1 LSWYT
6 EEQGGVPM
14 PFHLI
19 EGDITHMKVEV
30 IVNAA
35 NTELTMGGG
44 VCGAVF
50 SAAGSKALTNACR
63 PLSPIETGEVAI
75 TDGFALHAKRII
87 HAAGPVY
94 RGGTYGEA
102 ELLASCYTRSLEM
115 CLKEGLNSIAFPLIS
130 SGIYGY
136 PVDDAYRVARA
147 AIMGFLSHHD
157 LEVYLVILSA
167 SLYRHLSVIV

>member
-1 LSWYT
+1 MVSW
-6 EEQGGVPM
+6 EAGGVSM

-19 EGDITHMKVEV
+19 EGDITHMKVDV

-35 NTELTMGGG
+35 NIGLTMGGG

-50 SAAGSKALTNACR
+50 SAAGAEALTNACR
-63 PLSPIETGEVAI
+63 ALAPIETGEVAI

-94 RGGTYGEA
+94 RGGAHGEA
-102 ELLASCYTRSLEM
+102 ELLASCYTGSLEV
-115 CLKEGLNSIAFPLIS
+115 CLREGLNSIAFPLIS

-147 AIMGFLSHHD
+147 VILDFLSHHD

-167 SLYRHLSVIV
+167 SLYRHLSMTV